1 MEFSDLLFNGNG
13 AARPLRLSPITI
25 FDDSRLRKR
34 AAPTGETCPLRLIL
48 VITSYGMSEL
58 IVPMNAC
65 MQHRQWKEKP
75 TDGEG
80 YCQTRTIDNHDETW
94 CTPLLR
100 HLLET

>member
-1 MEFSDLLFNGNG
+1 M
-13 AARPLRLSPITI
+13 AMAMAPRPLRVSPITI
-25 FDDSRLRKR
+25 FDDSRLQKR
-34 AAPTGETCPLRLIL
+34 APTGETCLLRLIL

-58 IVPMNAC
+58 IVPINTC

-80 YCQTRTIDNHDETW
+80 HCQTRTIDNHDETW
-94 CTPLLR
+94 RRPLLR